1 MAIKIQSSLN
11 EIDVEMGNIF
21 LKEMKIAD
29 PRLRVENSEIPL
41 WDADQVIMVDELDTE
56 EIFNAWLIKNSKKNI
71 DIQYPI
77 LAYQANNIDEVFYG
91 TGNRVSQWEFA
102 TSPKPY
108 QWAVGDAVW
117 IISGEYR
124 GMSGL
129 ISEIKE
135 GGAIISVK
143 INENLTKDFPITDL
157 RNTGDKAPGV
167 FKAKQIITTYTASI
181 LVEQKQEARYLMNNF
196 ILRCADGQIWH
207 PFKSKI
213 LDGEELHIFT
223 VFDIPNINKVP
234 TSEQKLT
241 GSGYIYAVNFD
252 AHVWAYLTDIPAPQG
267 FIEQIRENIHVDS
280 EARVNRIVIN

>member
-1 MAIKIQSSLN
+1 MTIKIQSSLN

-91 TGNRVSQWEFA
+91 TGNRASQWYFEENA
-102 TSPKPY
+102 NAR
-108 QWAVGDAVW
+108 QWAIGDTVW
-117 IISGEYR
+117 VISGFYR
-124 GMSGL
+124 GMSGT
-129 ISEIKE
+129 IKGFKE
-135 GGAIISVK
+135 NNAIVTVDLESTVQ
-143 INENLTKDFPITDL
+143 DFPITDL
-157 RNTGDKAPGV
+157 RNTGDKAPGI
-167 FKAKQIITTYTASI
+167 FKAKQIITTYTSSI

-213 LDGEELHIFT
+213 LNGAELHIFT
-223 VFDIPNINKVP
+223 VFDIPNIDKVP
-234 TSEQKLT
+234 TSDQKLT
-241 GSGYIYAVNFD
+241 GSGYIYSVNFIT
-252 AHVWAYLTDIPAPQG
+252 HVWAYLTDTPAPQG
-267 FIEQIRENIHVDS
+267 FIEQIRENIRVDS
-280 EARVNRIVIN
+280 EDRVNRIVIN

>member
-29 PRLRVENSEIPL
+29 PRSKIENTKIPL
-41 WDADQVIMVDELDTE
+41 WDEDCVIMVDELDTE
-56 EIFNAWLIKNSKKNI
+56 EIFNAWLIKNKKKNV

-77 LAYQANNIDEVFYG
+77 LAYQANDIDEVFYG
-91 TGNRVSQWEFA
+91 TGNRISQWEFT
-102 TSPKPY
+102 TSPKPE
-108 QWAVGDAVW
+108 QWALGDKIW
-117 IISGEYR
+117 IISGNYR
-124 GMSGL
+124 GMSGTL
-129 ISEIKE
+129 VGLKE
-135 GGAIISVK
+135 NNTIATIDLGNTVQ
-143 INENLTKDFPITDL
+143 DFPMTDL
-157 RNTGDKAPGV
+157 RAAESKAPSV

-196 ILRCADGQIWH
+196 ILRCSNGQIWH

-213 LDGEELHIFT
+213 LNGEELHIFT

-234 TSEQKLT
+234 TSEQKLK
-241 GSGYIYAVNFD
+241 GSGYIYAVNFVT
-252 AHVWAYLTDIPAPQG
+252 HVWAYLTDVPAPQG

-280 EARVNRIVIN
+280 ESRVNRIVIN